1 MTLKIYIAP
10 ETEVILL
17 NAKDSLMQ
25 DNKTPF
31 DPGQST
37 GDNFGNTGGFDGDE
51 GGDPF
56 FDN

>member
-10 ETEVILL
+10 ETEVVFL
-17 NAKDSLMQ
+17 NAKDAMMDSIG
-25 DNKTPF
+25 F
-31 DPGQST
+31 DPTLST
-37 GDNFGNTGGFDGDE
+37 TEQYGNTAEFDNE

>member
-17 NAKDSLMQ
+17 NAKDALMVE
-25 DNKTPF
+25 F
-31 DPGQST
+31 DPNQST
-37 GDNFGNTGGFDGDE
+37 GEQLGHTGGFDGDE

>member
-10 ETEVILL
+10 ETEVVLL
-17 NAKDSLMQ
+17 NAKDAMM
-25 DNKTPF
+25 DGIGF
-31 DPGQST
+31 DHTVST
-37 GDNFGNTGGFDGDE
+37 DVQLGNTAEFDNE

>member
-17 NAKDSLMQ
+17 NAKDNLM
-25 DNKTPF
+25 DVVVV
-31 DPGQST
+31 DPTVST
-37 GDNFGNTGGFDGDE
+37 GEQLGNTGGFDGDE

>member
-10 ETEVILL
+10 ETEVVHL
-17 NAKDSLMQ
+17 NAKDAVMLE
-25 DNKTPF
+25 F
-31 DPGQST
+31 DPTQST
-37 GDNFGNTGGFDGDE
+37 TEQLGNTAEFDNE